1 VPICGRWGGF
11 LGTIERMELSQLRSK
26 IRRGAAQGINRSL
39 NIVLADILLNAPRRS
54 GRLAASYRITQ
65 QATAENLRGEVGSS
79 VSYSPRHYPAKP
91 ARFSKAPTLFS
102 PTPALSGQPDRRLV
116 AIVTRNIE
124 RAITQ

>member
-1 VPICGRWGGF
+1 
-11 LGTIERMELSQLRSK
+11 MELSQLRSA

-39 NIVLADILLNAPRRS
+39 DIVLADILLNVPRKT

-65 QATAENLRGEVGSS
+65 RATPENLRGEVSS
-79 VSYSPRHYPAKP
+79 GVSYSPNHYPAKP
-91 ARFSKAPTLFS
+91 TRFSKAPTLFS
-102 PTPALSGQPDRRLV
+102 PSPELSGQPDRRLV